1 VLTGEAGCLLEIDR
15 AHAIQSAMNEK
26 ASLTVRGLM
35 DSEVI
40 EISSDDDLR
49 SVVTHQ
55 DYTQVDSTDE
65 RSMRFLQAA
74 EILALSSQLRDA
86 HEMLEILRNRLAES
100 DRQWSNAERHADRLL
115 ASLNDTQT
123 LTV

>member
-1 VLTGEAGCLLEIDR
+1 VLAGEAGCLPEIDR
-15 AHAIQSAMNEK
+15 ARAIQSAMNEK
-26 ASLTVRGLM
+26 ASLTVRGLV

-65 RSMRFLQAA
+65 RSLRFFQAA

-86 HEMLEILRNRLAES
+86 HEMLEILHNRLAES
-100 DRQWSNAERHADRLL
+100 DRQRSNAERRADRLL

>member
-1 VLTGEAGCLLEIDR
+1 
-15 AHAIQSAMNEK
+15 MNEK
-26 ASLTVRGLM
+26 ASLTVRGLV

-65 RSMRFLQAA
+65 RSLRFFQAA

-86 HEMLEILRNRLAES
+86 HEMLEILHNRLAES
-100 DRQWSNAERHADRLL
+100 DRQRSNAERRADRLL